1 MIKALAIAALLAAP
15 ATVRA
20 QECIPPQQVGDAAVV
35 AAPFLIDSV
44 VSACKAH
51 LPAGSFINSGA
62 AGFSE
67 RLKTEGAPRVDSAIG
82 IFRMVAGK
90 DMPEIEDRQAL
101 LNVMGG
107 MAQGM
112 LAKEIKPESCPG
124 LDGIVAALAPLP
136 TENIALLGTSAATLI
151 AVEEEK
157 KAARRAA
164 NEAEEAKTA
173 EAGEKASDTKTKADK
188 PTICRNG

>member
-1 MIKALAIAALLAAP
+1 MIKAFAIAALLAAP
-15 ATVRA
+15 AAARA

-35 AAPFLIDSV
+35 AAPIVIDSV

-51 LPAGSFINSGA
+51 LPAGSFVNSGA
-62 AGFSE
+62 AAFSQ
-67 RLKTEGAPRVDSAIG
+67 RLKTEGAPRVDSALAILR
-82 IFRMVAGK
+82 IVAGK
-90 DMPEIEDRQAL
+90 DIPEIEDRQAL
-101 LNVMGG
+101 LTVMGG

-112 LAKEIKPESCPG
+112 LAKEIKPESCAG

-151 AVEEEK
+151 AIEEEK
-157 KAARRAA
+157 K
-164 NEAEEAKTA
+164 EAKRTAEAAEAA
-173 EAGEKASDTKTKADK
+173 EAGEKAEAEAKPDK